1 MSDEDSAGRGDT
13 GLPASFEMA
22 WGVRDRPT
30 KGPKRG
36 LSLEQVVEAGVR
48 VASAEGLAAVSMS
61 RVAGELGTSAMS
73 LYRYVASKDELLVLM
88 VDAALGDAPEPP
100 FDKPWRVG
108 MEWWARTEL
117 TAYRAHPW
125 VLHVPI
131 SSAPITP
138 NTLVFLDKGL
148 RCLGETNLDEGEK
161 MSVILLLTSFT
172 RSWATLSLG
181 IVSAVADGSSV
192 HAHLDYGAV
201 IGKLITPAA
210 FPALSKV
217 LAAGVFDDPG
227 TGTELEYLEHDF
239 EFGLTT
245 LLDGVEKLVRSRE

>member
-1 MSDEDSAGRGDT
+1 MSEDSETGGT
-13 GLPASFEMA
+13 GLPASFEMV

-48 VASAEGLAAVSMS
+48 VASGEGLAAVSMS

-73 LYRYVASKDELLVLM
+73 LYRYVASKDELLLLM
-88 VDAALGDAPEPP
+88 VDAALGDSPEPP
-100 FDKPWRVG
+100 LDKPWRAG
-108 MEWWARTEL
+108 LEWWARTEL

-125 VLHVPI
+125 VLHVSI
-131 SSAPITP
+131 NSAPITP

-148 RCLGETNLDEGEK
+148 QCLGATGLEEGEK
-161 MSVILLLTSFT
+161 MSVMLLLTSFT
-172 RSWATLSLG
+172 RSWATLSFG
-181 IVSAVADGSSV
+181 ITSAVADGSSM
-192 HAHLDYGAV
+192 HARLDYGTV
-201 IGKLITPAA
+201 LGKLVTPAT
-210 FPALSKV
+210 FPALTKV

-227 TGTELEYLEHDF
+227 TSTEIEYLEHDF
-239 EFGLTT
+239 DFGLTT